1 MPKKLFLV
9 FLTLIFITALLSGCD
24 KVQNL
29 IVRQEAS
36 SESAAEVRRESFLEV
51 YNELEKEI
59 KKKAED
65 ALFTGAIMM
74 KPASEPWDGKSSVWS
89 AGFYSQK
96 NNKAYIVVWDK
107 GSIKITKETV
117 PDKDIK
123 DKVITGN
130 VAVDSTD
137 ALEIGRATM
146 ITQVDSSKADK
157 FKSLLLAY
165 SNSLRKHVWAVS
177 FEGDHRILIDAITG
191 EVLEA
196 K

>member
-1 MPKKLFLV
+1 MSKKLFLV
-9 FLTLIFITALLSGCD
+9 LLALVFSVGLLTGCD

-29 IVRQEAS
+29 IVKQKPD
-36 SESAAEVRRESFLEV
+36 SESETKVKRESFLKV
-51 YNELEKEI
+51 YEELQKEI

-65 ALFTGAIMM
+65 ALFTGAIM
-74 KPASEPWDGKSSVWS
+74 KKTASEPWDGKSSVWS

-96 NNKAYIVVWDK
+96 NNKAYIILWDK
-107 GSIKITKETV
+107 GSLKIAKETT

-123 DKVITGN
+123 DRVITGA
-130 VAVDSTD
+130 VGVDSTD
-137 ALEIGRATM
+137 ALEIAKATM

-177 FEGDHRILIDAITG
+177 FEGNHRILIDAING